1 MTAAKAT
8 STAILSFAAE
18 DLRAIISELG
28 TLEKR
33 LEALK
38 LKIDLAL
45 GSNRKPYRAWVDE
58 LREIKNAIERVR
70 K

>member
-18 DLRAIISELG
+18 DLRVIINELG

-45 GSNRKPYRAWVDE
+45 GSNREPYRAWVDE
-58 LREIKNAIERVR
+58 LREIKNVIERVR

>member
-18 DLRAIISELG
+18 DLRVIINELG

-38 LKIDLAL
+38 LKIDLAH
-45 GSNRKPYRAWVDE
+45 GSSRQPYKAWIGE
-58 LREIKNAIERVR
+58 LREIKNIVERIR

>member
-1 MTAAKAT
+1 MTVAKAT

-38 LKIDLAL
+38 LKIDLTL
-45 GSNRKPYRAWVDE
+45 GSNREPYRTWVDE
-58 LREIKNAIERVR
+58 LREIKNIIERVR

>member
-18 DLRAIISELG
+18 DLRVIINELG
-28 TLEKR
+28 ALEKR
-33 LEALK
+33 LDSLK

-45 GSNRKPYRAWVDE
+45 GSSREPYRAWVDE
-58 LREIKNAIERVR
+58 LREIKNVIERVR